1 MCVCVCVCV
10 CVYEREREREVE
22 NEMWEIAYEDN
33 FINNFVYKKKKGS
46 IVADA
51 KGMWVSM

>member
-1 MCVCVCVCV
+1 MCVCVCV
-10 CVYEREREREVE
+10 YEREVE

-46 IVADA
+46 IMADA